1 VRKGSD
7 ERIGGTR
14 ESHSDKDRPVKP
26 RKDKG
31 DFFFYWFSL
40 FCWSFFEF
48 FPFLNSF
55 FFPFCIS
62 SSIVSSLI
70 FSIRSLML
78 LETRTESSRK
88 ESHRSVLVG
97 HYDCLRR
104 PPFRSV
110 LIFPFSFLCLQNR
123 KEKAKGIRD
132 FHPAI
137 FFVQRC
143 WHTPLLC
150 VHISL

>member
-1 VRKGSD
+1 MRKGSD

-55 FFPFCIS
+55 FFSFLYFQFYSLVSYFLHSLSDAAGDTDRVQQKRKPSVRVGWPLRLPAS
-62 SSIVSSLI
+62 SSISFRPYFPNF
-70 FSIRSLML
+70 FSMPS
-78 LETRTESSRK
+78 K
-88 ESHRSVLVG
+88 
-97 HYDCLRR
+97 
-104 PPFRSV
+104 
-110 LIFPFSFLCLQNR
+110 
-123 KEKAKGIRD
+123 
-132 FHPAI
+132 
-137 FFVQRC
+137 
-143 WHTPLLC
+143 
-150 VHISL
+150 